1 MKNPVAC
8 IVAVSLLLTA
18 CGHRESPVAASGAP
32 GNAEQSIAEKSFP
45 PRKRAPDHKVI
56 VMLGE
61 DYAKRPAIL
70 EPLVAEYGLSGFG
83 GMTVPLKYPESFIVG
98 TRTRLTALAE
108 HAAVSDVTIVV
119 TVGAPEGTVTEL
131 KKIRSIN
138 PSMRIVTL
146 FSGDE
151 ILPVE
156 AVSDIVAMESRDD
169 KLLSD
174 ESAPSAALAADDPS
188 LGLLVLAS
196 VLAAEEIPADGS
208 LTPSAIL
215 SSAIAS
221 ASDVMKLKK
230 NASTWS
236 VSAWVDPDT
245 GLKSRKNLSVAYVP
259 GPLAVAAQSTVQ
271 GTAQG
276 GAP

>member
-18 CGHRESPVAASGAP
+18 CGHRESPVASSGAP
-32 GNAEQSIAEKSFP
+32 GNAEQSVVEKSFP

-83 GMTVPLKYPESFIVG
+83 GMTVPLKYPESFTVG
-98 TRTRLTALAE
+98 TRTRLSALAE
-108 HAAVSDVTIVV
+108 RAAVSDVTIVV

-131 KKIRSIN
+131 KKIRSIH

-151 ILPVE
+151 TLPVE
-156 AVSDIVAMESRDD
+156 AVSDIVAMESRED

-174 ESAPSAALAADDPS
+174 ESAPGASLAADDPS

-196 VLAAEEIPADGS
+196 VLAAEDIPADGS
-208 LTPSAIL
+208 PDPSAIFA
-215 SSAIAS
+215 SAISS
-221 ASDVMKLKK
+221 ASDLMKLKK

-236 VSAWVDPDT
+236 ASAWIDPDT
-245 GLKSRKNLSVAYVP
+245 GLKSRKNLLVAYVP
-259 GPLAVAAQSTVQ
+259 GPMAVTGQNV
-271 GTAQG
+271 AQG